1 MNVFKKMGTISSGEI
16 VKNLYRV
23 NDLKNIVVKTTPA
36 GMIKSIDVIDH
47 ETSRLY
53 HYETVGIIYL
63 DQVSCEVEDDAEDY
77 FALDADALNFFSEY
91 FKALHY
97 ETI

>member
-1 MNVFKKMGTISSGEI
+1 MNVFKKMGTISSDEI
-16 VKNLYRV
+16 VKNLYQV
-23 NDLKNIVVKTTPA
+23 NDLKNIVAKTTPA

-47 ETSRLY
+47 ETCRLY

-63 DQVSCEVEDDAEDY
+63 DQVSCEVDDENM
-77 FALDADALNFFSEY
+77 LDGDALNFYSDF
-91 FKALHY
+91 FKASHY